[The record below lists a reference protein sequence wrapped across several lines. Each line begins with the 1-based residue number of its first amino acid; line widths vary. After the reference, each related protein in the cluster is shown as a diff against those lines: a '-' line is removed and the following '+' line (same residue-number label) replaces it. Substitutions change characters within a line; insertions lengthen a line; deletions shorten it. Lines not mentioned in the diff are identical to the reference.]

1 MYSAVL
7 FGWPLTTI
15 NPMRLT
21 STPTDSILVAST
33 ISMARVSP
41 FSQVGL
47 NLTSS
52 WSSFLGISLFATQ
65 RGQFVHDAYRTL
77 AQPRSLHVAHL
88 DAIGTGLTSSSASR
102 RMPPKS
108 RRELKYPTTVMYGS
122 AATPK
127 C

>member
-52 WSSFLGISLFATQ
+52 WSSFLGISLFAT
-65 RGQFVHDAYRTL
+65 REV
-77 AQPRSLHVAHL
+77 
-88 DAIGTGLTSSSASR
+88 SSSTMRTERWLSPGR
-102 RMPPKS
+102 FTSLIWTR
-108 RRELKYPTTVMYGS
+108 
-122 AATPK
+122 
-127 C
+127 